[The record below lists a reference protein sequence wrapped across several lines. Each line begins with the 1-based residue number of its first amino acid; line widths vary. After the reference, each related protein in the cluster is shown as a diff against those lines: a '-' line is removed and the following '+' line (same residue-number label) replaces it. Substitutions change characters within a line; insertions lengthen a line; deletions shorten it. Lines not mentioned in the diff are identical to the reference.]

1 MKVWKYPKEIYEY
14 VLKNARNMTD
24 QEIADKLNAR
34 YKEYDFTK
42 EKVRAYR
49 KNHKIN
55 TGRKPGT
62 PKGKSLV
69 YPAGLEDFIR
79 ENAAGRTTQELT
91 ELINKRFGKETITA
105 SKTRAYMKNHKIKNG
120 LDCKFKKGNE
130 PWNKGISCEM
140 PQAAVEHQFKKG
152 DKPHNFKEKGTISK
166 TTDGYLIIKVKTEGK
181 QRECWELLHR
191 YVWEKANGEIPAGKM
206 VTFLDGDKEN
216 CDISNLALIDNEIN
230 LELHR
235 RKLRTQYAEI
245 TKTGIKVA
253 ELVQAVRKRRKT
265 VK

>member
-42 EKVRAYR
+42 EKVREYR

-79 ENAAGRTTQELT
+79 ENAAGTHLTPPPHSATQD
-91 ELINKRFGKETITA
+91 RHCYSHF
-105 SKTRAYMKNHKIKNG
+105 
-120 LDCKFKKGNE
+120 
-130 PWNKGISCEM
+130 
-140 PQAAVEHQFKKG
+140 
-152 DKPHNFKEKGTISK
+152 
-166 TTDGYLIIKVKTEGK
+166 
-181 QRECWELLHR
+181 
-191 YVWEKANGEIPAGKM
+191 
-206 VTFLDGDKEN
+206 
-216 CDISNLALIDNEIN
+216 
-230 LELHR
+230 
-235 RKLRTQYAEI
+235 
-245 TKTGIKVA
+245 TGCFCCC
-253 ELVQAVRKRRKT
+253 
-265 VK
+265 